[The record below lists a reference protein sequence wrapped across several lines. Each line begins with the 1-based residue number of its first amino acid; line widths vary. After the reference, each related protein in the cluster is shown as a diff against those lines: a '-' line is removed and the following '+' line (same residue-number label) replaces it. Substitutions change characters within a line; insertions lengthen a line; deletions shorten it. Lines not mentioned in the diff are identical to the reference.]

1 MLVETKRYDVNDI
14 VSFKILNGDELVG
27 RIVYDHPDSY
37 GISQPMSVMPSQ
49 KGIGLMQSMFSVDPK
64 SDFKLEKSHVML
76 HCKTADQIADHYREL
91 TTGIKTVR
99 NETRIIV

>member
-1 MLVETKRYDVNDI
+1 MLHEISYEQHDI

-27 RIVYDHPDSY
+27 RLSFEDNKSY
-37 GISQPMSVMPSQ
+37 HISQPMSVMPSQ

-64 SDFKLEKSHVML
+64 SEFTLSKSHVML
-76 HCKTADQIADHYREL
+76 HCKTSDQIADHYREL

-99 NETRIIV
+99 NDTRIIL

>member
-1 MLVETKRYDVNDI
+1 MLVDKKSYDVNDI
-14 VSFKILNGDELVG
+14 VSFKILNGDEVVG
-27 RIVYDHPDSY
+27 RIVFDHPDTF

-64 SDFKLEKSHVML
+64 SEYRLGKSHVML
-76 HCKTADQIADHYREL
+76 HSKTSDQIADHYREL

-99 NETRIIV
+99 NDTRIIV